1 MKIYIKKLI
10 VCLCSLLSLPVV
22 AEETIHFDYID
33 TKGYEVFCV
42 FRDTDGIVWLGT
54 SNGLTTYA
62 QLEGGFPFS
71 YVRHPRLN
79 DIIKR
84 IDQDNLGR
92 LWLETQSLDVLIYD
106 SHTNQLISTVDQYLR
121 TFGIY
126 VSDRFSHKSDVQGRV
141 WIGENNKVYLR
152 DFKKGKTTLYPLP
165 ASYGNVQEIEVNEQE
180 ALVATNKCI
189 FSIPFSGGKPR
200 IVAPI
205 PLDPTFSNLFFGR
218 DGRQN
223 LFLATPLQC
232 FRYDSRQRQW
242 SRLSVKSMVVDIT
255 PVPKGRVLVGTSN
268 DGTYTYDSFGN
279 LIEHFVG
286 SEPNMG
292 GLPNS
297 HLEHIYFDKANDM
310 VINTYHKRGMS
321 IYDHTENPFQ
331 IHHIAVAERQYRS
344 EDVISL
350 ADAGNNSFWAGTEDN
365 GVYRITADGSNQIL
379 ENYFPNTAATM
390 VFQDSQKR
398 MWAGLY
404 GTGLF
409 CSDGRS
415 FFPESS
421 PFSMVEDAQG
431 RLYVSLIGKGLYQL
445 DPYTGETTP
454 VITGNIW
461 MMQIAYYNDKVYG
474 LTGNHLLAVD
484 CSTLKIDEIPIS
496 LFGENPSISVGAKA
510 LTIDH
515 RGWLWMVSH
524 RNHEEVQIYDIPH
537 QKAYRVDRM
546 ERYIISAI
554 SEGCDGDVW
563 CTTDLGM
570 VRIVPITSDQT
581 PTFKLYCYRG
591 NQNSSDR
598 YYNARALICLSNNH
612 MLSGTA
618 DGYRLVDTEQLP
630 HVLRKSRPHPV
641 ITSLRINDQD
651 IAPADTTG
659 RINFH
664 CDILYAKKLVL
675 DYNENNILL
684 ECRPRGFHQQ
694 VAGLFYY
701 QLVGLSDQ
709 WIPMD
714 NYVVRLSNLS
724 PGQYRLRLR
733 WQVDELDQWEEFELL
748 TIHIRQPFWN
758 TWWAWVIYLLL
769 AAATFSSLWNFL
781 RRRQEY
787 QRKVQ
792 EMELLASHE
801 KEMNDMKVRFFTNVS
816 HDLRTPLTLIM
827 TPVEELLNRKQPE
840 ETRKVL
846 EVVDRNAHH
855 LFSLVNQ
862 ILDFQRLGNL
872 QNVLSLDVV
881 DVVQVISDEC
891 EKYRLMA
898 QQRGMAF
905 HFNASVPHLFMMVDA
920 DKLQKVINNLLSNAF
935 KFTPDGGSIEVDV
948 KKEDQLMTLQV
959 KDTGRGIAEADLA
972 HIFERYYVSKD
983 QQLGNV
989 STGLGLN
996 IVKQYVEMHGGTI
1009 SVSKNTP
1016 KGTVFTIQMKNV
1028 ENIVSD
1034 QKQPDPQAPEVEN
1047 LEGEHILLVEDN
1059 PDMLT
1064 YMSSVLAADY
1074 TIYQATDGQQ
1084 ALGIMQNTDIDL
1096 VISDVMMAGMDGLEL
1111 VRHIK
1116 EDVNISHIPVILLTA
1131 KAMAE
1136 DELRGL
1142 QMGAN
1147 DYITKPFNFDILRLR
1162 IREQLARREESHQ
1175 RFIKSTEVNPS
1186 EITITTVD
1194 EQLLKQVLDVVNK
1207 NMGNPDFNVDQL
1219 AAELNMHRT
1228 GLNRKLQAVTGQ
1240 KPIVFLRTM
1249 RLKRAKQILEADPSM
1264 MVSQIAYE
1272 VGFNNPKKFSKYF
1285 KEEYGMYPS
1294 EFTSSLT
1301 ENNG

>member
-1 MKIYIKKLI
+1 
-10 VCLCSLLSLPVV
+10 
-22 AEETIHFDYID
+22 
-33 TKGYEVFCV
+33 
-42 FRDTDGIVWLGT
+42 
-54 SNGLTTYA
+54 
-62 QLEGGFPFS
+62 
-71 YVRHPRLN
+71 
-79 DIIKR
+79 
-84 IDQDNLGR
+84 
-92 LWLETQSLDVLIYD
+92 
-106 SHTNQLISTVDQYLR
+106 
-121 TFGIY
+121 
-126 VSDRFSHKSDVQGRV
+126 
-141 WIGENNKVYLR
+141 
-152 DFKKGKTTLYPLP
+152 
-165 ASYGNVQEIEVNEQE
+165 
-180 ALVATNKCI
+180 
-189 FSIPFSGGKPR
+189 
-200 IVAPI
+200 
-205 PLDPTFSNLFFGR
+205 
-218 DGRQN
+218 
-223 LFLATPLQC
+223 
-232 FRYDSRQRQW
+232 
-242 SRLSVKSMVVDIT
+242 
-255 PVPKGRVLVGTSN
+255 
-268 DGTYTYDSFGN
+268 
-279 LIEHFVG
+279 
-286 SEPNMG
+286 
-292 GLPNS
+292 
-297 HLEHIYFDKANDM
+297 
-310 VINTYHKRGMS
+310 
-321 IYDHTENPFQ
+321 
-331 IHHIAVAERQYRS
+331 
-344 EDVISL
+344 
-350 ADAGNNSFWAGTEDN
+350 
-365 GVYRITADGSNQIL
+365 
-379 ENYFPNTAATM
+379 
-390 VFQDSQKR
+390 
-398 MWAGLY
+398 
-404 GTGLF
+404 
-409 CSDGRS
+409 
-415 FFPESS
+415 
-421 PFSMVEDAQG
+421 
-431 RLYVSLIGKGLYQL
+431 
-445 DPYTGETTP
+445 
-454 VITGNIW
+454 
-461 MMQIAYYNDKVYG
+461 
-474 LTGNHLLAVD
+474 
-484 CSTLKIDEIPIS
+484 
-496 LFGENPSISVGAKA
+496 
-510 LTIDH
+510 
-515 RGWLWMVSH
+515 
-524 RNHEEVQIYDIPH
+524 
-537 QKAYRVDRM
+537 
-546 ERYIISAI
+546 
-554 SEGCDGDVW
+554 
-563 CTTDLGM
+563 
-570 VRIVPITSDQT
+570 
-581 PTFKLYCYRG
+581 
-591 NQNSSDR
+591 
-598 YYNARALICLSNNH
+598 
-612 MLSGTA
+612 
-618 DGYRLVDTEQLP
+618 
-630 HVLRKSRPHPV
+630 
-641 ITSLRINDQD
+641 
-651 IAPADTTG
+651 
-659 RINFH
+659 
-664 CDILYAKKLVL
+664 
-675 DYNENNILL
+675 
-684 ECRPRGFHQQ
+684 
-694 VAGLFYY
+694 
-701 QLVGLSDQ
+701 
-709 WIPMD
+709 
-714 NYVVRLSNLS
+714 
-724 PGQYRLRLR
+724 
-733 WQVDELDQWEEFELL
+733 
-748 TIHIRQPFWN
+748 
-758 TWWAWVIYLLL
+758 
-769 AAATFSSLWNFL
+769 
-781 RRRQEY
+781 
-787 QRKVQ
+787 
-792 EMELLASHE
+792 
-801 KEMNDMKVRFFTNVS
+801 
-816 HDLRTPLTLIM
+816 
-827 TPVEELLNRKQPE
+827 
-840 ETRKVL
+840 VL

-881 DVVQVISDEC
+881 DVVKAISDEC

-898 QQRGMAF
+898 QQRGMDF
-905 HFNASVPHLFMMVDA
+905 HFNASAPHLFMMVDA

-935 KFTPDGGSIEVDV
+935 KFTPDGGSIAVEV

-1111 VRHIK
+1111 VRRIK

-1294 EFTSSLT
+1294 EFTASLT